1 MLFTAELTRHFI
13 KTMPAQDQVHSA
25 DNRKSDMEL
34 SKQSTPEKKN
44 PTIETPSHGAMVE
57 TMDGVRCSRPDSP
70 CSNGGPQNDHS
81 RRHHNMRSISESA
94 SDHSPPE
101 LTCLNEN
108 EMVPRSD
115 ADSFNDDISDLPFPP
130 FPDEVLLP
138 LPPDG
143 GWGWV
148 IVVASFVCCAVID
161 GLCSVFGVLLP
172 DLVVYFE
179 ESSSK
184 VSLAGSVLAGGFL
197 LSGMFYSLTLLLLL
211 LEMSIILY
219 CMKTAIAFTAEA
231 EIIIYIT

>member
-1 MLFTAELTRHFI
+1 
-13 KTMPAQDQVHSA
+13 MPVQDQVHST
-25 DNRKSDMEL
+25 DNRKSDTEL

-44 PTIETPSHGAMVE
+44 PTHETPSHGVMVE
-57 TMDGVRCSRPDSP
+57 TMDGVRCCQPDSP
-70 CSNGGPQNDHS
+70 CTNGGPPNS
-81 RRHHNMRSISESA
+81 RPRWHHNIRSISESA
-94 SDHSPPE
+94 CDPSPIEFSCP
-101 LTCLNEN
+101 NEG
-108 EMVPRSD
+108 EAIPRADS
-115 ADSFNDDISDLPFPP
+115 DSFNDDISDLPFPP

-172 DLVVYFE
+172 DLVTYFG

-197 LSGMFYSLTLLLLL
+197 LSGMFFS
-211 LEMSIILY
+211 
-219 CMKTAIAFTAEA
+219 
-231 EIIIYIT
+231 